1 MQEAPAD
8 LVDQTLVGRITR
20 TLAER
25 IVSGTIAPGTRLRQD
40 HVAAE
45 FDASHVPV
53 REAFRRLEAQGLVQ
67 SEPRRGVRVPPLEP
81 AAILEVTEMRAAL
94 EALAL
99 RHAILNVTEGDLSA
113 AAAAIAA
120 GEASMELRVW
130 EAANRRFHAALLA
143 PCRMPRLLASIED
156 LHRASARFLLATWR
170 ELEWRPR
177 SDREHRDILDAV
189 AKDDADRAC
198 GLLERHIRE
207 AGLALVERVSAPSA

>member
-1 MQEAPAD
+1 
-8 LVDQTLVGRITR
+8 
-20 TLAER
+20 
-25 IVSGTIAPGTRLRQD
+25 
-40 HVAAE
+40 
-45 FDASHVPV
+45 
-53 REAFRRLEAQGLVQ
+53 
-67 SEPRRGVRVPPLEP
+67 
-81 AAILEVTEMRAAL
+81 MRAAL